1 MNDFDLVRKNLF
13 RRKLR
18 ASLMI
23 VSILIAFMIFGVLA
37 GFYRAFTAGE
47 DAAAADRMITVNKIN
62 FTQPMPIA
70 YFNRVRA
77 IEGVRQVTFANWFG
91 GYYQDPKNFIMALA
105 IEPNT
110 YFDVYRSEFDVPPE
124 QLQAFMRD
132 RGSAVVGESL
142 AQKWGWKI
150 GDRIPIKSNIFSQ
163 KSGGHTWDL
172 TIAGIVKGK
181 VEHVD
186 TNFLLF
192 QYAYFDETRS
202 FGKDTI
208 GWMIL
213 QTTSPENNDRVAKA
227 IDAMFA
233 NSTAETSTDTEKAFG
248 KAFAAQF
255 GNIALIVLLVVGAA
269 FVTILMIVGNTMAL
283 SIRERTREI
292 GVLKTLGFSGPR
304 ILGNGARRIRVAG
317 AARRHSWPR
326 DCGADRNGAPQ
337 QPRQHRARFCGIA
350 DIALQGAGADDRAWA
365 DHGHHS
371 GAQRHA
377 AQNRNRARTGI
388 GMRSLWL
395 QVAAVTAINL
405 KSIGQ
410 RRWLSLSTVIAIAL
424 VVIVLLA
431 FLAMANGFQRTIAG
445 SGADD
450 IAIVLRAGSQAEI
463 NSTVSRDQVRL
474 IEDGPGIARGSDGKP
489 LISPELYLVVDGIKR
504 STKTKANL
512 PLRGIGEQGSTL
524 RKDITITSGRMFNRG
539 SNEVV
544 VGKALQR
551 QFEGFDLGSTV
562 AFGATRWTVVGVF
575 DAGGSVFESEIWAD
589 LTWCRA
595 CSTATTSSRPCACAS
610 PGRPR

>member
-1 MNDFDLVRKNLF
+1 MTAAARWSAKNW
-13 RRKLR
+13 RRSGAGR
-18 ASLMI
+18 SA
-23 VSILIAFMIFGVLA
+23 IAFRL
-37 GFYRAFTAGE
+37 
-47 DAAAADRMITVNKIN
+47 
-62 FTQPMPIA
+62 P
-70 YFNRVRA
+70 
-77 IEGVRQVTFANWFG
+77 
-91 GYYQDPKNFIMALA
+91 
-105 IEPNT
+105 
-110 YFDVYRSEFDVPPE
+110 
-124 QLQAFMRD
+124 
-132 RGSAVVGESL
+132 
-142 AQKWGWKI
+142 
-150 GDRIPIKSNIFSQ
+150 SNIFSQ

-248 KAFAAQF
+248 QAFVAQF

-304 ILGNGARRIRVAG
+304 ILSNGARRIRAAG
-317 AARRHSWPR
+317 AARRNSR
-326 DCGADRNGAPQ
+326 AGDCGADRHGAAQ
-337 QPRQHRARFCGIA
+337 QPRQRRARFCGIA
-350 DIALQGAGADDRAWA
+350 DDRPSRRGADDRAWA
-365 DHGHHS
+365 DHGDHS

-405 KSIGQ
+405 RSIGQ

-445 SGADD
+445 AGADD

-512 PLRGIGEQGSTL
+512 PLRGIGEQGSAL
-524 RKDITITSGRMFNRG
+524 RKDITITAGRMFNRG

-562 AFGATRWTVVGVF
+562 SFGATRWTVVGVF
-575 DAGGSVFESEIWAD
+575 EAGGSVFESEIWAD
-589 LTWCRA
+589 LNVVQSLFNRNNIVQTVRA
-595 CSTATTSSRPCACAS
+595 RLTGPAALNELKSYSDNDPRLKLDVKSEAAYFAEQASQTSDLIQKLGWPWRSRWRWARSPARSTPCIRRSQRARRKSQRCAPSASAAS
-610 PGRPR
+610 PLLSERSPNRCCSPPSAAC